1 MTFRQIATVC
11 YPLRTNSQGV
21 WADMAEI
28 KVRKRIHITGVV
40 QGVGFRPF
48 VYQLATE
55 RGLAGWV
62 LNSSSGVDIEV
73 EGPPEDVEAFIG
85 EIPAKTP
92 PLARLESLEE
102 LEIPPNGDISFTI
115 KKSLEEEGFILVSPD
130 IATCDECVS
139 ELFDPSDRRHRYPF
153 INCTNCGPRFTIIED
168 IPYDRPKTTMKK
180 FPMCPDCRG
189 EYEDPMNR
197 RFHAQPNACPV
208 CGPKLELRIKSDD
221 GAFITED
228 ADDPIKETIR
238 LLSEGK
244 IAAIK
249 GLGGFHLACDAKNEE
264 AVAELRRR
272 KHRYGKPLAIMVAD
286 VEEAKK
292 LCEVSDDEA
301 KILESPQRP
310 IVLLKAKGG
319 IDIAPSVAP
328 GVSTLGVMLPYTPLH
343 HLLLK
348 ESGLALVMT
357 SGNLSE
363 EPIAMENEEAMRRL
377 AGIADAFLLNDRDIY
392 SRYDDSVVR
401 DFRGELAF
409 IRRARGFAPYPI
421 KLPFEIKQVLA
432 VGPEQKNTFCL
443 TKENYAFV
451 SQHIGDLE
459 NLETLEHFENT
470 LELYERLFR
479 IKPELAACDLHPEYL
494 STKFAKELPLP
505 LVEVQHHHAHAA
517 SCLAENGILSEA
529 IGVSFDG
536 TGYGL
541 DGAIWGGEFLLCN
554 LYGFE
559 RVAHLDYVRMPGGA
573 EAIKKP
579 YRMAIAHLYDAFGK
593 ELIDLPVPM
602 VHRVPEEELKAMI
615 LQLERGINSPLTSSA
630 GRLFDAVA
638 ALVGVR
644 DVALYEGQAAVELEA
659 IAEPV
664 WATYPF
670 EVVEDGNGFTVK
682 IAPLIRAIV
691 ADIEAGIPA
700 AIISQKFHRA
710 IAEIVV
716 EVCGLIR
723 DDYGNNTVALSG
735 GVFQN
740 WILFGAVVDLLE
752 AAKFHVVYH
761 RLVPANDGGISL
773 GQAVVA
779 GYKGD

>member
-1 MTFRQIATVC
+1 
-11 YPLRTNSQGV
+11 
-21 WADMAEI
+21 MAKT
-28 KVRKRIHITGVV
+28 KVRRRIHITGVV

-48 VYQLATE
+48 IYQLARE

-73 EGPPEDVEAFIG
+73 EGPPEEIDAFVR
-85 EIPAKTP
+85 EIPEKAP
-92 PLARLESLEE
+92 PLARLESLEAA
-102 LEIPPNGDISFTI
+102 EIPTNGDASFTI

-130 IATCDECVS
+130 IATCDECIS
-139 ELFDPSDRRHRYPF
+139 ELFDPSDRRYRYPF

-180 FPMCPDCRG
+180 FPMCPDCEA

-197 RFHAQPNACPV
+197 RFHAQPNACPD
-208 CGPKLELRIKSDD
+208 CGPKLELRAKSDS
-221 GAFITED
+221 GAFE
-228 ADDPIKETIR
+228 AMAVDDPVAEAIR
-238 LLSEGK
+238 LLAAGK
-244 IAAIK
+244 ILAIK

-286 VEEAKK
+286 VEEARK

-301 KILESPQRP
+301 RILESPQRP
-310 IVLLKAKGG
+310 IVLLNAKAE

-328 GVSTLGVMLPYTPLH
+328 GVSTLGIMLPYTPLH

-348 ESGLALVMT
+348 ESGMVLVMT

-363 EPIAMENEEAMRRL
+363 EPIAMENEEALRRL

-392 SRYDDSVVR
+392 SRYDDSVVKE
-401 DFRGELAF
+401 FRGELAF
-409 IRRARGFAPYPI
+409 ARRARGFAPYPV
-421 KLPFEIKQVLA
+421 KLPFKMRQVLA

-443 TKENYAFV
+443 TKENFAFV

-459 NLETLEHFENT
+459 NLETLRHFEST

-479 IKPELAACDLHPEYL
+479 IEPEMVACDLHPEYL
-494 STKFAKELPLP
+494 STKFAKDLPLP

-529 IGVSFDG
+529 IAISFDG

-541 DGAIWGGEFLLCN
+541 DGAIWGGEFLRCDLSH
-554 LYGFE
+554 FE
-559 RVAHLDYVRMPGGA
+559 RAAHLDYVRMPGGA

-579 YRMAIAHLYDAFGK
+579 YRMAIAHLHGAFGK
-593 ELIDLPVPM
+593 EMLDLPIPM
-602 VHRVPEEELKAMI
+602 IHRLPEEELKAII

-644 DVALYEGQAAVELEA
+644 EVALYEGQAAIELEA
-659 IAEPV
+659 VAGTTDGSYPYEIAEERDD
-664 WATYPF
+664 F
-670 EVVEDGNGFTVK
+670 VVKT
-682 IAPLIRAIV
+682 APLIRAVV
-691 ADIEAGIPA
+691 ADIEAGVSA
-700 AIISQKFHRA
+700 SAISRRFHRTV
-710 IAEIVV
+710 AEFSADI
-716 EVCGLIR
+716 CGLIR
-723 DDYGNNTVALSG
+723 EKYGNNRVALTG

-740 WILFGAVVDLLE
+740 WILFGELVDLLRE
-752 AAKFHVVYH
+752 SKFEVAFH
-761 RLVPANDGGISL
+761 RLVPANDGGVSL

-779 GYKGD
+779 GFGGD